1 MRLRKSI
8 FVSVFCG
15 VLFFMPIVA
24 HADIYEESNSN
35 DTIGQAQQI
44 KRDNKTIYQYAR
56 GDDSQAYIVNG
67 YMDNQEDVDWY
78 KLELDASKEN
88 YIFFSH
94 YNSSKN
100 DSTVEFYD
108 EQGNIIT
115 NNRYMALGGGGVK
128 ELLSTPY
135 TGTYYVKIASS
146 QWNVK
151 LNYRMSIGEP
161 VCLGKF
167 YAYKFGNITLGPSN
181 PNWSGSADLT
191 NEQLPS
197 KAIVR
202 TVSLM
207 GVSPSAYNS
216 MSFRN
221 QAVSWKN
228 ISLNGYD
235 TDCTQQY
242 RLKQKWEIRYVGSSR
257 DRNVTPEI
265 KLYYTFPLTI
275 ENSKFWR

>member
-1 MRLRKSI
+1 
-8 FVSVFCG
+8 
-15 VLFFMPIVA
+15 MPIVA

-44 KRDNKTIYQYAR
+44 KRDNKTIYLYAT

-78 KLELDASKEN
+78 KLELNASKDN
-88 YIFFSH
+88 YIFYSH

-108 EQGNIIT
+108 EQGKIMP

-161 VCLGKF
+161 VCLGKS
-167 YAYKFGNITLGPSN
+167 YSHKFENITLGPSN
-181 PNWSGSADLT
+181 PNWSGSINLSR
-191 NEQLPS
+191 EQLPS
-197 KAIVR
+197 QAIVR
-202 TVSLM
+202 NVSLM
-207 GVSPSAYNS
+207 GVSPSAFKS
-216 MSFRN
+216 MSFSN
-221 QAVSWKN
+221 QSVPWKD
-228 ISLNGYD
+228 ISIYDYD
-235 TDCTQQY
+235 TDCTPKY
-242 RLKQKWEIRYVGSSR
+242 ILKQEWKIRYVGSSR